1 MKLIVR
7 VVTGLTLLMMSIS
20 SALHGAPWV
29 RVLASI
35 EIFSAAAFCLP
46 RVWRIGGYVLL
57 GVLAIALVRHGMA
70 GHFAAHLFFAALVIV
85 LELTK

>member
-29 RVLASI
+29 RVLACI
-35 EIFSAAAFCLP
+35 EIL
-46 RVWRIGGYVLL
+46 
-57 GVLAIALVRHGMA
+57 
-70 GHFAAHLFFAALVIV
+70 
-85 LELTK
+85 